1 MSHVTD
7 LIEATGRNR
16 KELSQMLGYASVN
29 SLRQAES
36 GKQTLPVEK
45 ADWLE
50 RYALMRIL
58 QAEAEVEWLE
68 QNPPPGAKR
77 GGG

>member
-1 MSHVTD
+1 MGRVTD

-16 KELSQMLGYASVN
+16 KELAHMLGYASIN
-29 SLRQAES
+29 SLRQAEN
-36 GKQTLPVEK
+36 GKQTLPPEK

-68 QNPPPGAKR
+68 QNPPPGVKKR
-77 GGG
+77 G